1 MIYLSLLKWLNDNIE
16 EFLMAILLCLIVI
29 IMGLQV
35 IMRYVFNSS
44 LSWSEELVRY
54 FFVWTSFL
62 SLSYCIKNES
72 SIKVVQLINIMPKR
86 VQYYMKVITNII
98 ILLFLILLTKISIEV
113 VVNTY
118 LKHTTSPAVGLPMYL
133 VQFSTVLGF
142 ILSVIRIIQSSL
154 VTIKHSKNIV

>member
-44 LSWSEELVRY
+44 LPWSEELVRY

-118 LKHTTSPAVGLPMYL
+118 LKHTTSPAVELPMYL

>member
-44 LSWSEELVRY
+44 LPWSEELVRY

>member
-1 MIYLSLLKWLNDNIE
+1 MSLLKWLNDNIE

-44 LSWSEELVRY
+44 LPWSEELVRY